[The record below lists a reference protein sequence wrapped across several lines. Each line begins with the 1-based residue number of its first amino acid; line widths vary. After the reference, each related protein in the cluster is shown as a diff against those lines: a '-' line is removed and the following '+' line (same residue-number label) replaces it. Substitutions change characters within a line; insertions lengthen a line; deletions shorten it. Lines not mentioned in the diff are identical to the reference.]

1 MLKNYLSK
9 YSSLWR
15 RIFTIADNLVNADDI
30 VIVYPKDYL
39 KEDEKEKF
47 LIYCFSKNFIYV
59 LNSDTNSDESLI
71 RILKSCDI
79 TELLVKIGKR
89 DEVELT
95 IKFDKE
101 EIKLSN
107 VSDADLSWKYDMSK
121 VIVQIAQIYTR

>member
-1 MLKNYLSK
+1 M
-9 YSSLWR
+9 
-15 RIFTIADNLVNADDI
+15 
-30 VIVYPKDYL
+30 
-39 KEDEKEKF
+39 
-47 LIYCFSKNFIYV
+47 